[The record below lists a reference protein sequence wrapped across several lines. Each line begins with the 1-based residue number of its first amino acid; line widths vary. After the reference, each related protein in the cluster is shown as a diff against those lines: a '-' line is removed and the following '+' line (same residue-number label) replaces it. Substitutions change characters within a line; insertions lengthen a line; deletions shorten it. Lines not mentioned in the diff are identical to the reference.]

1 MRNRFRLL
9 ALFCMLLAGNVA
21 QAQADAAFYE
31 GRQMSI
37 VVASTAG
44 GGYDTYARLVA
55 RHMGRHIP
63 GEPRIIVS
71 NMSGAGGNMAANY
84 IVNSLPPDGAALA
97 LVLPPTIVGGLYESV
112 QKLRYDPSKLIHI
125 GSANSEVDMCFV
137 RADAGMG
144 SLEDARTKEVVAGGS
159 AEGSVT
165 RAQPIILNN
174 LLGTKFRVVS
184 GYPGTRQILMALE
197 SGEVGAVC
205 GISYSGM
212 ALQKPEW
219 LSGGFVKPLV
229 QNHFRGSAQVNK
241 LGVPLSPSFAR
252 SEEDR
257 QALELLFAPQ
267 DFGRSFVAA
276 PGVPPERVR
285 LLRAAFMAAMRDKA
299 LLAEAATL
307 KLDIEPIAGEE
318 LQALAA
324 RLYAMPPHL
333 IERAKGA
340 QIYRAP
346 K

>member
-1 MRNRFRLL
+1 MNMKT
-9 ALFCMLLAGNVA
+9 CMLAASIVLCASETARA
-21 QAQADAAFYE
+21 QPDNFYE

-37 VVASTAG
+37 IVASTAG

-71 NMSGAGGNMAANY
+71 NMSGAGGNMAASY
-84 IVNSLPPDGAALA
+84 IVNSLPHDGAAIA

-112 QKLRYDPSKLIHI
+112 QKLRYDPSKLLHI

-137 RADAGMG
+137 RADAGIS
-144 SLEDARTKEVVAGGS
+144 SLEDARIKEVVAGGS

-165 RAQPIILNN
+165 RAQPIVLNN
-174 LLGTKFRVVS
+174 LLGTRFRVVS

-197 SGEVGAVC
+197 SGEVAAVC

-219 LSGGFVKPLV
+219 LSGGFIKPLA
-229 QNHFRGSAQVNK
+229 QNHFRGSTQVNV
-241 LGVPLSPSFAR
+241 LGVPLTPAYAR
-252 SEEDR
+252 TAEDR
-257 QALELLFAPQ
+257 QVLELLFAPQ
-267 DFGRSFVAA
+267 DFGRPFVAA
-276 PGVPPERVR
+276 PNVPPDR
-285 LLRAAFMAAMRDKA
+285 LKNLRAAFMAAMRDKA
-299 LLAEAATL
+299 LLAEAAAL
-307 KLDIEPIAGEE
+307 KLDIDPIAGED

-333 IERAKGA
+333 VERARDA
-340 QIYRAP
+340 QIYRP
-346 K
+346 SK